1 MDTARAQRI
10 LRQHLLT
17 DHLFGVN
24 TVPTSGSSVTPAAI
38 SSESL
43 SSASPPAPPVPQA
56 SASQRSRESFHLQ
69 APSPVAVTHDLT
81 HAGESVWAKITIP
94 NAAGNASLNTDEKQ
108 QLLDQMNQLEVTTCK
123 QCDLCQ
129 GRTQTVFGEGSV
141 KADLMFIGEGP
152 GRDEDQQGRP
162 LVGKPGELLGKMI
175 VAMGFKQEEVYIANV
190 VKCRPP
196 NNRTPALSQVQAC
209 GEYLLRQIAI
219 IQPKVIVT
227 LGGPAANLLLDTPEG
242 ITKIRG
248 NWHSFDALKPDGP
261 SIDVMPTFH
270 PAYLLRSYTKDNRE
284 KVWKDLQAVISRLE
298 KYTHRV

>member
-1 MDTARAQRI
+1 MDSARAQRI

-24 TVPTSGSSVTPAAI
+24 IVPTSGSSVTSASVALESQ
-38 SSESL
+38 SSDAPPDSL
-43 SSASPPAPPVPQA
+43 SQHP
-56 SASQRSRESFHLQ
+56 REFFHLQ
-69 APSPVAVTHDLT
+69 AASPVVVPHDLT
-81 HAGESVWAKITIP
+81 HAGESIWSKITIP

-108 QLLDQMNQLEVTTCK
+108 QLLDQINQLEVTSCQ

-129 GRTQTVFGEGSV
+129 ARTQTVFGEGSA

-162 LVGKPGELLGKMI
+162 IVGKPGDLLGKMI
-175 VAMGFKQEEVYIANV
+175 VAMGFKPEEVYIANV

-196 NNRTPALSQVQAC
+196 NNRTPTLSQVQAC
-209 GEYLLRQIAI
+209 GGYLLRQIAI

-227 LGGPAANLLLDTPEG
+227 LGGPAANLLLDTTEG

-248 NWHSFDALKPDGP
+248 NWHSFDALKPQGP

-270 PAYLLRSYTKDNRE
+270 PNYLLRSYTKDNRE
-284 KVWKDLQAVISRLE
+284 KVWKDLQAVITRLQS
-298 KYTHRV
+298 K